1 MKYSDIYSPLKEVF
15 GYSTFRPLQ
24 EDIVRT
30 VVSGN
35 DALVI
40 MPTGGGKSMCFQ
52 LPALLFPGVTIVISP
67 LIALMKDQVDGL
79 KANGISAAY
88 LNSTQSTSE
97 QHFVFDAIRSGELD
111 LVYTAP
117 ESLGFLGDV
126 LSEQYVSMIAV
137 DEAHCI
143 SSWGHDFRPSYQQLS
158 FLKERL
164 PNTPIMALTASA
176 DQATR
181 EDIAGQL
188 GISKARLFISSFD
201 RPNIDLEV
209 RPGQKRLEQIK
220 EFLSQRRT
228 ESGIIYC
235 LSKKSTE
242 DLAEKLQAL
251 GYQCEAYHAGL
262 PSNRRNRVQE
272 DFVND
277 RLKIV
282 CATIAFGMGIDKS
295 NVRFVIHY
303 NMPKNIEGFYQEIGR
318 AGRDG
323 EPSKALL
330 FYSIGDV
337 IQLRKFTE
345 GAPNE
350 YLQNAKIERMKQFA
364 EATSC
369 RRRILLNYFGEE
381 LAQDCGKCDVC
392 KHPPAYIDG
401 TVIAQKALSTVY
413 RCKQKYSMRV
423 VIDVLRGSKNSQVLR
438 SGLDRLKTYG
448 IGHDISAD
456 HWQHYV
462 VQLVNQGYLS
472 IAFQNYNALV
482 LTDASRAVLFEGKTV
497 KLSVPQK
504 ISKASVASKGARA
517 GNKPS
522 GLFDR
527 LRQLRSRLAKEQGVP
542 PYLIFNDATLRDMEQ
557 KLPDNA
563 TAMLNVSGVGVH
575 KMDKYGQ
582 QFLDVILSFK
592 TSTKP
597 KKKKVDTV
605 KVTYD
610 LFKAGSSIAE
620 IAEFRELKVSTIL
633 NHLVKKYE
641 DGAQI
646 DLHQFVSS
654 EEMSSIKKLRE
665 ELGNPNE
672 LKPYFEALEEKV
684 PYEKIRVAL
693 AILNKEG

>member
-52 LPALLFPGVTIVISP
+52 LPALLFPGVTVVISP

-79 KANGISAAY
+79 RANGISAAY
-88 LNSTQSTSE
+88 LNSSQSSSE
-97 QHFVFDAIRSGELD
+97 QHLVHDLLRRREID

-117 ESLGFLGDV
+117 ESLGFLGDL

-143 SSWGHDFRPSYQQLS
+143 SSWGHDFRPSYKQLS
-158 FLKERL
+158 YLKKRL

-176 DQATR
+176 DAATR
-181 EDIAGQL
+181 EDIAEQL
-188 GISKARLFISSFD
+188 GISKARPFISSFD
-201 RPNIDLEV
+201 RSNIDLEV

-220 EFLSQRRT
+220 EFLGERRE

-242 DLAEKLQAL
+242 DLAQKLKAL
-251 GYQCEAYHAGL
+251 GYLCEAYHAGL
-262 PSNRRNRVQE
+262 TNERRNRVQE

-277 RLKIV
+277 RLKVV

-303 NMPKNIEGFYQEIGR
+303 NMPKNIEGYYQEIGR

-330 FYSIGDV
+330 FYSVGDV

-345 GAPNE
+345 GASNE
-350 YLQNAKIERMKQFA
+350 HFQNAKIERMRQFA
-364 EATSC
+364 EASSC

-381 LAQDCGKCDVC
+381 LAKDCGMCDVC
-392 KHPPAYIDG
+392 KNPPTYIDG
-401 TVIAQKALSTVY
+401 TVIAQKILSTVY
-413 RCKQKYSMRV
+413 RCKEKYSMRV
-423 VIDVLRGSKNSQVLR
+423 VIDILRGSKNSQVLSNR
-438 SGLDRLKTYG
+438 LDTISTYG
-448 IGHDISAD
+448 IGKDLSSEE
-456 HWQHYV
+456 WQHYA
-462 VQLVNQGYLS
+462 VQLVNQGFLR
-472 IAFQNYNALV
+472 IAFQRYNALE
-482 LTDASRAVLFEGKTV
+482 LTDASQSVLFEGQKV
-497 KLSVPQK
+497 KLTLPTVSSNRMTK
-504 ISKASVASKGARA
+504 RGEDFKTIG
-517 GNKPS
+517 S
-522 GLFDR
+522 GLFEHLRKLR
-527 LRQLRSRLAKEQGVP
+527 LRIAEKEGIP
-542 PYLIFNDATLRDMEQ
+542 AYLVFNDATLRDMERL
-557 KLPDNA
+557 KPKNRA
-563 TAMLNVSGVGVH
+563 EMLEVSGVGAH
-575 KMDKYGQ
+575 KMSKYGQ
-582 QFLDVILSFK
+582 QFLKVVADHTPISNQ
-592 TSTKP
+592 

-610 LFKAGSSIAE
+610 LFLAGNSVQE
-620 IAEFRELKVSTIL
+620 IAKLRELQSSTIMG
-633 NHLVKKYE
+633 HLVKKYE
-641 DGAQI
+641 AGAQI
-646 DLHQFVSS
+646 DLHQFVST
-654 EEMSSIKKLRE
+654 EELTSIKKLRE
-665 ELGNPNE
+665 ELGDPIE

-684 PYEKIRVAL
+684 PYGKIRVSL

>member
-30 VVSGN
+30 VLSGN

-52 LPALLFPGVTIVISP
+52 LPALLFPGVTVVISP

-79 KANGISAAY
+79 RANGISAAY
-88 LNSTQSTSE
+88 LNSSQSASE
-97 QHFVFDAIRSGELD
+97 QHLVHDLLRRREID

-117 ESLGFLGDV
+117 ESLGFLGDL

-143 SSWGHDFRPSYQQLS
+143 SSWGHDFRPSYKQLS
-158 FLKERL
+158 FLKKRL

-176 DQATR
+176 DAATR
-181 EDIAGQL
+181 EDIAEQL
-188 GISKARLFISSFD
+188 GISKARPFISSFD
-201 RPNIDLEV
+201 RSNIDLEV

-220 EFLSQRRT
+220 EFLGERRE

-242 DLAEKLQAL
+242 DLAQKLKAL
-251 GYQCEAYHAGL
+251 GYLCEAYHAGL
-262 PSNRRNRVQE
+262 TNERRNRVQE

-277 RLKIV
+277 RLKVV

-303 NMPKNIEGFYQEIGR
+303 NMPKNIEGYYQEIGR

-330 FYSIGDV
+330 FYSVGDV

-345 GAPNE
+345 GASNE
-350 YLQNAKIERMKQFA
+350 HFQNAKIERMRQFA
-364 EATSC
+364 EASSC

-381 LAQDCGKCDVC
+381 LAKDCGKCDVC
-392 KHPPAYIDG
+392 KNPPTYIDG
-401 TVIAQKALSTVY
+401 TVIAQKILSTVY
-413 RCKQKYSMRV
+413 RCKEKYSMRV
-423 VIDVLRGSKNSQVLR
+423 VIDILRGSKNSQILSNR
-438 SGLDRLKTYG
+438 LDSISTYG
-448 IGHDISAD
+448 IGKDLSSVG
-456 HWQHYV
+456 WQHYA
-462 VQLVNQGYLS
+462 VQLVNQGFLR
-472 IAFQNYNALV
+472 IAFQRYNALE
-482 LTDASRAVLFEGKTV
+482 LTDASQSVLFKGQKV
-497 KLSVPQK
+497 KLTLPPVSRIQVAK
-504 ISKASVASKGARA
+504 IKKASKAVG
-517 GNKPS
+517 S
-522 GLFDR
+522 GLFDK
-527 LRQLRSRLAKEQGVP
+527 LRKLRMSIAEKEGIP
-542 PYLIFNDATLRDMEQ
+542 AYLVFNDATLRDMERL
-557 KLPDNA
+557 KPLNEA
-563 TAMLNVSGVGVH
+563 TMLKVSGVGAH
-575 KMDKYGQ
+575 KMEKYGQ
-582 QFLDVILSFK
+582 QFLTAIAEYG
-592 TSTKP
+592 STAKP

-610 LFKAGSSIAE
+610 LFKTGSSIDE

-641 DGAQI
+641 DGAEI
-646 DLHQFVSS
+646 DLHQFVSTK
-654 EEMSSIKKLRE
+654 EMASIKKLRE

-672 LKPYFEALEEKV
+672 LKPYFEALEENV
-684 PYEKIRVAL
+684 PYEKLRVAL

>member
-52 LPALLFPGVTIVISP
+52 LPALLFPGVTVVISP

-79 KANGISAAY
+79 RANGISAAY
-88 LNSTQSTSE
+88 LNSSQSASE
-97 QHFVFDAIRSGELD
+97 QHLVHDLIRRREID

-117 ESLGFLGDV
+117 ESLGFLGDL

-143 SSWGHDFRPSYQQLS
+143 SSWGHDFRPSYKQLS
-158 FLKERL
+158 FLKKRL

-176 DQATR
+176 DSATR
-181 EDIAGQL
+181 EDIARQL
-188 GISKARLFISSFD
+188 GISEARLFVSSFD

-220 EFLSQRRT
+220 EFLGERRE

-242 DLAEKLQAL
+242 DLAQRLKAL
-251 GYQCEAYHAGL
+251 GYLCEAYHAGL
-262 PSNRRNRVQE
+262 PNERRNRVQE

-277 RLKIV
+277 RLKVV

-303 NMPKNIEGFYQEIGR
+303 NMPKNIEGYYQEIGR

-330 FYSIGDV
+330 FYSVGDV
-337 IQLRKFTE
+337 IQLRKFTS
-345 GAPNE
+345 GASNE
-350 YLQNAKIERMKQFA
+350 HFQNAKIERMRQFA
-364 EATSC
+364 EASSC

-392 KHPPAYIDG
+392 KNPPTYIDG
-401 TVIAQKALSTVY
+401 TVIAQKILSTVY
-413 RCKQKYSMRV
+413 RCKEKYSMRM
-423 VIDVLRGSKNSQVLR
+423 VIGILRGSKNSQVLSNR
-438 SGLDRLKTYG
+438 LDAISTYG
-448 IGHDISAD
+448 IGKDLSSEV
-456 HWQHYV
+456 WQHYA
-462 VQLVNQGYLS
+462 VQLVNQGFLS
-472 IAFQNYNALV
+472 IAFQRYNALE
-482 LTDASRAVLFEGKTV
+482 LTDASRSVLFKGQKV
-497 KLSVPQK
+497 KLTLPPVSHSSAAK
-504 ISKASVASKGARA
+504 TKKGTKGAA
-517 GNKPS
+517 S
-522 GLFDR
+522 GLFDHLRR
-527 LRQLRSRLAKEQGVP
+527 LRLIIAEKEGIP
-542 PYLIFNDATLRDMEQ
+542 AYLVFNDATLRDMERSQ
-557 KLPDNA
+557 PSNE
-563 TAMLNVSGVGVH
+563 TEMLKVSGVGAH
-575 KMDKYGQ
+575 KMTKYGH
-582 QFLDVILSFK
+582 QFLAAIEEY
-592 TSTKP
+592 TSTAKP

-610 LFKAGSSIAE
+610 LFLAGSSIDE

-641 DGAQI
+641 DGAEI
-646 DLHQFVSS
+646 DLHQFVSTK
-654 EEMSSIKKLRE
+654 EMASIKKLRE

-672 LKPYFEALEEKV
+672 LKPYFEALEENV
-684 PYEKIRVAL
+684 PYEKLRVAL
-693 AILNKEG
+693 AILNKKG

>member
-52 LPALLFPGVTIVISP
+52 LPALLFPGVTVVISP

-79 KANGISAAY
+79 RANGISAAY
-88 LNSTQSTSE
+88 LNSSQSSSE
-97 QHFVFDAIRSGELD
+97 QHLVHDLLRRREID

-117 ESLGFLGDV
+117 ESLGFLGDL

-143 SSWGHDFRPSYQQLS
+143 SSWGHDFRPSYKQLS
-158 FLKERL
+158 YLKKRL

-176 DQATR
+176 DAATR
-181 EDIAGQL
+181 EDIAEQL
-188 GISKARLFISSFD
+188 GISKARPFISSFD
-201 RPNIDLEV
+201 RSNIDLEV

-220 EFLSQRRT
+220 EFLGERRE

-242 DLAEKLQAL
+242 DLAQKLKAL
-251 GYQCEAYHAGL
+251 GYLCEAYHAGL
-262 PSNRRNRVQE
+262 TNERRNRVQE

-277 RLKIV
+277 RLKVV

-303 NMPKNIEGFYQEIGR
+303 NMPKNIEGYYQEIGR

-330 FYSIGDV
+330 FYSVGDV

-345 GAPNE
+345 GASNE
-350 YLQNAKIERMKQFA
+350 HFQNAKIERMRQFA
-364 EATSC
+364 EASSC

-381 LAQDCGKCDVC
+381 LAKDCGMCDVC
-392 KHPPAYIDG
+392 KNPPTYIDG
-401 TVIAQKALSTVY
+401 TVIAQKILSTVY
-413 RCKQKYSMRV
+413 RCKEKYSMRV
-423 VIDVLRGSKNSQVLR
+423 VIDILRGSKNSQVLSNR
-438 SGLDRLKTYG
+438 LDTISTYG
-448 IGHDISAD
+448 IGKDLSSEE
-456 HWQHYV
+456 WQHYA
-462 VQLVNQGYLS
+462 VQLVNQGFLR
-472 IAFQNYNALV
+472 IAFQRYNALE
-482 LTDASRAVLFEGKTV
+482 LTDASQSVLFEGQKV
-497 KLSVPQK
+497 KLTLPTVSSNRMTK
-504 ISKASVASKGARA
+504 RGKDFKTIG
-517 GNKPS
+517 S
-522 GLFDR
+522 GLFEHLRKLR
-527 LRQLRSRLAKEQGVP
+527 LRIAEKEGIP
-542 PYLIFNDATLRDMEQ
+542 AYLVFNDATLRDMERL
-557 KLPDNA
+557 KPKNRA
-563 TAMLNVSGVGVH
+563 EMLEVSGVGAH
-575 KMDKYGQ
+575 KMSKYGQ
-582 QFLDVILSFK
+582 QFLKVVADHTPISNQ
-592 TSTKP
+592 

-610 LFKAGSSIAE
+610 LFLAGNSVQE
-620 IAEFRELKVSTIL
+620 IAKLRELQSSTIMG
-633 NHLVKKYE
+633 HLVKKYE
-641 DGAQI
+641 AGAQI
-646 DLHQFVSS
+646 DLHQFVST
-654 EEMSSIKKLRE
+654 EELTSIKKLRE
-665 ELGNPNE
+665 ELGDPIE

-684 PYEKIRVAL
+684 PYGKIRVSL

>member
-1 MKYSDIYSPLKEVF
+1 MKYSDIYTPLKKVF
-15 GYSTFRPLQ
+15 GYSTFRPFQ
-24 EDIVRT
+24 EDIIRT

-35 DALVI
+35 DAVVI

-52 LPALLFPGVTIVISP
+52 LPALLFPGVTVVVSP

-79 KANGISAAY
+79 KTNGISAAY
-88 LNSTQSTSE
+88 LNSSQPMSE
-97 QHFVFDAIRSGELD
+97 QHLIHDQIRRREID
-111 LVYTAP
+111 LVYIAP
-117 ESLGFLGDV
+117 ESLGYLGDL
-126 LSEQYVSMIAV
+126 LSEHYVSMIAV

-176 DQATR
+176 DEATR
-181 EDIAGQL
+181 EDIAQQL
-188 GISKARLFISSFD
+188 GISDAALFISSFD

-209 RPGQKRLEQIK
+209 RPGRNRLEQIK
-220 EFLSQRRT
+220 KFLDERRG

-242 DLAEKLQAL
+242 DLAEKLNAL
-251 GYQCEAYHAGL
+251 GYLCESYHAGL
-262 PSNRRNRVQE
+262 PSERRNRVQE

-277 RLKIV
+277 RLNVV

-303 NMPKNIEGFYQEIGR
+303 NMPKNIEGYYQEIGR

-330 FYSIGDV
+330 FYSVGDV
-337 IQLRKFTE
+337 IQLRKFTS
-345 GAPNE
+345 GASNE
-350 YLQNAKIERMKQFA
+350 HFQNAKIERMKQFA
-364 EATSC
+364 EASTC

-392 KHPPAYIDG
+392 KNPPTYFDG
-401 TVIAQKALSTVY
+401 TVIAQKILSTVY
-413 RCKQKYSMRV
+413 RCKEKYSMRI
-423 VIDVLRGSKNSQVLR
+423 VIDILRGSKNSQVLSNR
-438 SGLDRLKTYG
+438 LDAISTYG
-448 IGHDISAD
+448 IGKEISSD
-456 HWQHYV
+456 GWQHYA
-462 VQLVNQGYLS
+462 VQLVNQGFLS
-472 IAFQNYNALV
+472 IAFQRYNALE
-482 LTDASRAVLFEGKTV
+482 LTDASRSVLFEGQKV
-497 KLSVPQK
+497 KLTMPPVSRSSAAQTKKGP
-504 ISKASVASKGARA
+504 KGAA
-517 GNKPS
+517 S
-522 GLFDR
+522 GLFDHLRR
-527 LRQLRSRLAKEQGVP
+527 LRLIIAEKEGIP
-542 PYLIFNDATLRDMEQ
+542 AYLVFNDATLRDMERSQ
-557 KLPDNA
+557 PSNE
-563 TAMLNVSGVGVH
+563 TEMLKVSGVGAH
-575 KMDKYGQ
+575 KMTKYGQ
-582 QFLDVILSFK
+582 HFLAAIAEFA
-592 TSTKP
+592 STAKS
-597 KKKKVDTV
+597 KKKKIDTV

-610 LFKAGSSIAE
+610 LFLAGSSIDE

-646 DLHQFVSS
+646 DLHQFVST
-654 EEMSSIKKLRE
+654 EDILNIKKLRG

-672 LKPYFEALEEKV
+672 LKPYFDALEEKV

>member
-52 LPALLFPGVTIVISP
+52 LPALLFPGVTVVISP

-79 KANGISAAY
+79 RANGISAAY
-88 LNSTQSTSE
+88 LNSSQSSSE
-97 QHFVFDAIRSGELD
+97 QHLVHDLLRRREID

-117 ESLGFLGDV
+117 ESLGFLGDL

-143 SSWGHDFRPSYQQLS
+143 SSWGHDFRPSYKQLS
-158 FLKERL
+158 YLKKRL

-176 DQATR
+176 DAATR
-181 EDIAGQL
+181 EDIAEQL
-188 GISKARLFISSFD
+188 GISKARPFISSFD
-201 RPNIDLEV
+201 RSNIDLEV

-220 EFLSQRRT
+220 EFLGERRE

-242 DLAEKLQAL
+242 DLAQKLKAL
-251 GYQCEAYHAGL
+251 GYLCEAYHAGL
-262 PSNRRNRVQE
+262 TNERRNRVQE

-277 RLKIV
+277 RLKVV

-303 NMPKNIEGFYQEIGR
+303 NMPKNIEGYYQEIGR

-330 FYSIGDV
+330 FYSVGDV

-345 GAPNE
+345 GASNE
-350 YLQNAKIERMKQFA
+350 HFQNAKIERMRQFA
-364 EATSC
+364 EASSC

-381 LAQDCGKCDVC
+381 LAKDCGMCDVC
-392 KHPPAYIDG
+392 KNPPTYIDG
-401 TVIAQKALSTVY
+401 TVIAQKILSTVY
-413 RCKQKYSMRV
+413 RCKEKYSMRV
-423 VIDVLRGSKNSQVLR
+423 VIDILRGSKNSQVLSNR
-438 SGLDRLKTYG
+438 LDTISTYG
-448 IGHDISAD
+448 IGKDLSSEE
-456 HWQHYV
+456 WQHYA
-462 VQLVNQGYLS
+462 VQLVNQGFLR
-472 IAFQNYNALV
+472 IAFQRYNALE
-482 LTDASRAVLFEGKTV
+482 LTDASQSVLFEGQKV
-497 KLSVPQK
+497 KLTLPTVSSNRMTK
-504 ISKASVASKGARA
+504 RGKDFKTIG
-517 GNKPS
+517 S
-522 GLFDR
+522 GLFEHLRKLR
-527 LRQLRSRLAKEQGVP
+527 LRIAEKEGIP
-542 PYLIFNDATLRDMEQ
+542 AYLVFNDATLRDMERL
-557 KLPDNA
+557 KPKNRA
-563 TAMLNVSGVGVH
+563 EMLEVSGVGAH
-575 KMDKYGQ
+575 KMSKYGQ
-582 QFLDVILSFK
+582 QFLKVVADHTPISNQ
-592 TSTKP
+592 

-610 LFKAGSSIAE
+610 LFLAGNSVQE
-620 IAEFRELKVSTIL
+620 IAKLRELQSSTIMG
-633 NHLVKKYE
+633 HLVKKYE
-641 DGAQI
+641 AGAQI
-646 DLHQFVSS
+646 DLHQFVST
-654 EEMSSIKKLRE
+654 EELTSIKKLRE
-665 ELGNPNE
+665 ELGDPIE

-684 PYEKIRVAL
+684 PYGKIRVSL
-693 AILNKEG
+693 ASLNKEG

>member
-1 MKYSDIYSPLKEVF
+1 MKYSDIYTPLKEVF
-15 GYSTFRPLQ
+15 GYDTFRPLQ
-24 EDIVRT
+24 ENIVRT

-35 DALVI
+35 DAVVI

-52 LPALLFPGVTIVISP
+52 LPALLFPGVTVVISP

-79 KANGISAAY
+79 RANGISAVY
-88 LNSTQSTSE
+88 LNSSQSASE
-97 QHFVFDAIRSGELD
+97 KHLIHDQIRHRKID

-117 ESLGFLGDV
+117 ESLGFFGDL

-176 DQATR
+176 DAATR
-181 EDIAGQL
+181 EDIARQL
-188 GISKARLFISSFD
+188 GISKARPFISSFD

-209 RPGQKRLEQIK
+209 RPGKKRLEQIK
-220 EFLSQRRT
+220 EFLRERRG

-242 DLAEKLQAL
+242 DLADKLKAL
-251 GYQCEAYHAGL
+251 GYLCEAYHAGL
-262 PSNRRNRVQE
+262 SNELRNRVQE

-277 RLKIV
+277 RLKVV

-330 FYSIGDV
+330 FYSISDV
-337 IQLRKFTE
+337 IQLRKFAV

-350 YLQNAKIERMKQFA
+350 HLQNAKIERMKQFA
-364 EATSC
+364 EASSC

-381 LAQDCGKCDVC
+381 LPKDCGRCDVC
-392 KHPPAYIDG
+392 RNPPTYIDG
-401 TVIAQKALSTVY
+401 TILAQKILSTVF
-413 RCKQKYSMRV
+413 RCKEKFSMRI
-423 VIDVLRGSKNSQVLR
+423 VIDVLRGSSNNQVL
-438 SGLDRLKTYG
+438 SNRLNTINTYG
-448 IGHDISAD
+448 IGKDLSSD
-456 HWQHYV
+456 EWQHYA
-462 VQLVNQGYLS
+462 VQLVNQGLLN
-472 IAFQNYNALV
+472 IAFQRYNALE
-482 LTDASRAVLFEGKTV
+482 LTDTSRSVLFEGQKV
-497 KLSVPQK
+497 KLTLPPVSSNRVTK
-504 ISKASVASKGARA
+504 RGKDFETAD
-517 GNKPS
+517 S
-522 GLFDR
+522 GLFEHLRKLR
-527 LRQLRSRLAKEQGVP
+527 LSIAKKEGIP
-542 PYLIFNDATLRDMEQ
+542 AYLVFNDATLRDME
-557 KLPDNA
+557 KLKPKSRA
-563 TAMLNVSGVGVH
+563 EMLEVSGVGAH
-575 KMDKYGQ
+575 KMSKYGHW
-582 QFLDVILSFK
+582 FIDAIDSYASKATL
-592 TSTKP
+592 
-597 KKKKVDTV
+597 KKKKVDTT

-610 LFKAGSSIAE
+610 LFLSGKSVDE
-620 IAEFRELKVSTIL
+620 IAELRELQSSTIM
-633 NHLVKKYE
+633 NHLIKMY
-641 DGAQI
+641 DNGARI
-646 DLHQFVSS
+646 DLHDFVMK
-654 EEMSSIKKLRE
+654 EDLVKVRKLKDD
-665 ELGNPNE
+665 LGNPSE
-672 LKPYFEALEEKV
+672 LKPYFEALNETV